1 MTSGPGCY
9 PPCYPRG
16 LVSAH
21 PVRSGRRGD
30 KHGSVIKMTL
40 ILGPESTTSLDG
52 VWNEALPAVI
62 DELEAGGYTVDRDE
76 LFEAATEHG
85 WLQKFRVEPS
95 PATLTAAANTS
106 GGGSIVFDLR
116 GERFGQK
123 GLRYGNHD
131 EALWDKLEA
140 LANRLGAAHAVVPTI
155 GDPDFVTGGPGAP
168 GTFLPSS

>member
-1 MTSGPGCY
+1 M
-9 PPCYPRG
+9 R

-21 PVRSGRRGD
+21 PVRSGGRGD
-30 KHGSVIKMTL
+30 KHAPVIKMTL
-40 ILGPESTTSLDG
+40 ILVPESTTSLDG

-62 DELEAGGYTVDRDE
+62 DELEVGGYTVDREE
-76 LFEAATEHG
+76 LLEAATEHG
-85 WLQKFRVEPS
+85 WLQKFRVEPG

-140 LANRLGAAHAVVPTI
+140 LANRLGAAHTVVPTI

-168 GTFLPSS
+168 GTFLPSSQTPHEDDEEDS

>member
-1 MTSGPGCY
+1 
-9 PPCYPRG
+9 
-16 LVSAH
+16 
-21 PVRSGRRGD
+21 
-30 KHGSVIKMTL
+30 MTL
-40 ILGPESTTSLDG
+40 ILVPESTTSLDG

-62 DELEAGGYTVDRDE
+62 DELEVGGYTVDREE
-76 LFEAATEHG
+76 LLEAATEHG
-85 WLQKFRVEPS
+85 WLQKFRVEPG
-95 PATLTAAANTS
+95 PATLTAVANTS

-140 LANRLGAAHAVVPTI
+140 LANRLSATHTVVPTI

-168 GTFLPSS
+168 GTFLPSSQTPHEDDEEDS